1 MRLQE
6 RRRRQGAR
14 GVQRGD
20 VEFDAAWNVLGQ
32 NALGVGPG
40 ARRRAMHGGIGIEN
54 AAPIGGKR
62 LSAFGLWQHVEEIA
76 AEIGIE
82 AREHIGESDFDLGA
96 GTEER
101 RAQNDAGNPIR
112 MGLRI
117 GQRQG
122 RAPGTADH
130 DPALKGELFADPL
143 HIRDQMRQRV
153 VLAAPLG
160 PAAPGAALVEQDRVK
175 TFGIEQPAMIGLAA
189 AAGSAMQIDCSNAV
203 RAADAFDVIS
213 WPSPT
218 ASISEVNGANG
229 SARLVLDFPASASGA
244 MVAACLQRP
253 TGEIA
258 IEEAV
263 VVADRFALRLGEN
276 S

>member
-1 MRLQE
+1 
-6 RRRRQGAR
+6 
-14 GVQRGD
+14 
-20 VEFDAAWNVLGQ
+20 
-32 NALGVGPG
+32 
-40 ARRRAMHGGIGIEN
+40 MHGGIGIEN

-203 RAADAFDVIS
+203 RAADAFDV
-213 WPSPT
+213 
-218 ASISEVNGANG
+218 N
-229 SARLVLDFPASASGA
+229 LVA
-244 MVAACLQRP
+244 
-253 TGEIA
+253 
-258 IEEAV
+258 
-263 VVADRFALRLGEN
+263 VADREHFRGQRRKRIGALGAGFSGFGVRRHGRRLSPASHRRNCDRG
-276 S
+276 SGCCR